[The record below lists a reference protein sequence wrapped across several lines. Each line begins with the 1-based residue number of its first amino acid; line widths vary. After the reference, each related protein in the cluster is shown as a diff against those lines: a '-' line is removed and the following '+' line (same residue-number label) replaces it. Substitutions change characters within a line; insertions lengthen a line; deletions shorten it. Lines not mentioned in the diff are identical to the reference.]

1 MPGGSYGGQ
10 VKAMHT
16 QGAETMHHQ
25 HQPLSIGSA
34 FVMVICI
41 VTNAYALLLLTRI
54 TIN

>member
-10 VKAMHT
+10 VNAMHT
-16 QGAETMHHQ
+16 QGAETMQHQ
-25 HQPLSIGSA
+25 HQQLSIGSA